1 MSDLVSTAFSQSA
14 PADER
19 AEALGVL
26 QKAHMPGT
34 SDLMPSPAIQ
44 ELVEHIQDQYAHQE
58 MALAKSAK
66 IFQFPGR
73 PDKPVGMQSVY
84 LDGLQIFARG
94 DYFERPNPVGYETL
108 RTMVEQTPVLN
119 AVLLTRI
126 RQVQRFAAPQDG
138 GRGSG
143 FLITHRDRLHKL
155 TKSELEQ
162 TQLLSRF
169 LTNCGWEFNP
179 RQRRRLKRDTL
190 SQFLAKVVRESLTY
204 DSAPIET
211 EMKVDKKKG
220 FDGFY
225 SVDGSTIRLCTDEGY
240 QGDDE
245 IYAVQAIQGRVVTA
259 YSYDDLIYEPR
270 NPRADVRLA
279 GYGLGETELLIKV
292 VTGFLNAM
300 TYNSKGFDDNS
311 IPKGILHLTGEYDTR
326 DLAAFRRYWNAMVK
340 GVNNAWTLP
349 VMVSKDSDSKA
360 VFERIDAG
368 FDEMH
373 FSKWMTFLVSVIC
386 AIYGMSPAEINF
398 DSFSGGNTSP
408 LGGSDTAEK
417 LAASK
422 DSGLRPL
429 MAYLESLL
437 SDYLIADFSDSLVFR
452 WAGLDEVDEAQ
463 RLDIRKTILTVNEM
477 RAEEGYEAMEGPIGE
492 APVNPTLSG
501 IWMQLSRPGGEG
513 DEPSEQENE
522 DAPDQ
527 NQDEDMGPG
536 QNNDDTEED
545 DGPMDGQSGEIGN
558 EDGAFTKA
566 ASGLVPFSQAIPEIW
581 RIVG

>member
-1 MSDLVSTAFSQSA
+1 
-14 PADER
+14 
-19 AEALGVL
+19 
-26 QKAHMPGT
+26 
-34 SDLMPSPAIQ
+34 
-44 ELVEHIQDQYAHQE
+44 
-58 MALAKSAK
+58 
-66 IFQFPGR
+66 
-73 PDKPVGMQSVY
+73 
-84 LDGLQIFARG
+84 
-94 DYFERPNPVGYETL
+94 
-108 RTMVEQTPVLN
+108 
-119 AVLLTRI
+119 
-126 RQVQRFAAPQDG
+126 
-138 GRGSG
+138 
-143 FLITHRDRLHKL
+143 
-155 TKSELEQ
+155 
-162 TQLLSRF
+162 
-169 LTNCGWEFNP
+169 
-179 RQRRRLKRDTL
+179 
-190 SQFLAKVVRESLTY
+190 
-204 DSAPIET
+204 
-211 EMKVDKKKG
+211 
-220 FDGFY
+220 
-225 SVDGSTIRLCTDEGY
+225 
-240 QGDDE
+240 
-245 IYAVQAIQGRVVTA
+245 
-259 YSYDDLIYEPR
+259 
-270 NPRADVRLA
+270 
-279 GYGLGETELLIKV
+279 
-292 VTGFLNAM
+292 
-300 TYNSKGFDDNS
+300 
-311 IPKGILHLTGEYDTR
+311 
-326 DLAAFRRYWNAMVK
+326 
-340 GVNNAWTLP
+340 
-349 VMVSKDSDSKA
+349 
-360 VFERIDAG
+360 
-368 FDEMH
+368 
-373 FSKWMTFLVSVIC
+373 MTFLVSVIC